1 MNDDYLWDR
10 TGEPDPEIQQLEQ
23 VLGTL
28 RYQPRPLE
36 LPVQIPIGRPRT
48 FVPRIAIAAAVATML
63 VGGAAWLFLHRPGA
77 SMRGLESS
85 SNPPTAEKLKTTP
98 EKVGPPA
105 NDEVVAKATKNKTLE
120 DTPKEPGGRK
130 SLVAGN
136 RRFRALRAKDS
147 ELTARDRA
155 EAQSAKEQLLLGLR
169 VASAKL
175 NLAQK
180 KAQGGYPGNMIR
192 NQHKVG

>member
-10 TGEPDPEIQQLEQ
+10 TGEPDPEIQQLEE

-36 LPVQIPIGRPRT
+36 LPAQVRIDRSRT
-48 FVPRIAIAAAVATML
+48 FSPRIAIAAAVATIL
-63 VGGAAWLFLHRPGA
+63 VGGAAWLLLRRQITPV
-77 SMRGLESS
+77 GLESA
-85 SNPPTAEKLKTTP
+85 SNRTAVEKLKTAP
-98 EKVGPPA
+98 EKVTPPA
-105 NDEVVAKATKNKTLE
+105 KDK
-120 DTPKEPGGRK
+120 PGAESTVSSGDPENGQKRSGVHK

-136 RRFRALRAKDS
+136 KQTRTLRARGT
-147 ELTARDRA
+147 EITARDRA
-155 EAQSAKEQLLLGLR
+155 EAEAAKDQLLLALR
-169 VASAKL
+169 VASEKL

-180 KAQGGYPGNMIR
+180 KAQGGYPGNLIR

>member
-28 RYQPRPLE
+28 RYQPRTLE
-36 LPVQIPIGRPRT
+36 LPAHVRMGHQWT
-48 FVPRIAIAAAVATML
+48 FFPRIAIAAAVAAML
-63 VGGAAWLFLHRPGA
+63 VSGAAWLLLRKQSAPV
-77 SMRGLESS
+77 GLESA
-85 SNPPTAEKLKTTP
+85 NPASVGNLKTA
-98 EKVGPPA
+98 PA
-105 NDEVVAKATKNKTLE
+105 NAVAPSKDELVESGRVNGTLDKKRKRSGISKNQLARNKQ
-120 DTPKEPGGRK
+120 
-130 SLVAGN
+130 
-136 RRFRALRAKDS
+136 FRSVKPMNT
-147 ELTARDRA
+147 ELTAKDRA
-155 EAQSAKEQLLLGLR
+155 EAQVAKEQLLLALR

-180 KAQGGYPGNMIR
+180 KAQGAYPGNLIR

>member
-10 TGEPDPEIQQLEQ
+10 TGEPDPEVQQLEQ

-36 LPVQIPIGRPRT
+36 LPAQVRIDRPGN
-48 FVPRIAIAAAVATML
+48 FFPRIAIAAAVAMIL
-63 VGGAAWLFLHRPGA
+63 VGAAAWLLLQRQSAPVGT
-77 SMRGLESS
+77 ESS
-85 SNPPTAEKLKTTP
+85 SKPPAAEKLKAAP
-98 EKVGPPA
+98 ENVAPPA
-105 NDEVVAKATKNKTLE
+105 RDEVVAKSTNNKALGN
-120 DTPKEPGGRK
+120 KSNVHGVRK
-130 SLVAGN
+130 SLMAGN
-136 RRFRALRAKDS
+136 RQFRTLRARGT
-147 ELTARDRA
+147 ELTATDRA
-155 EAQSAKEQLLLGLR
+155 QAEAAKEQLLLALR

-180 KAQGGYPGNMIR
+180 KAQGGYPGNLIR

>member
-10 TGEPDPEIQQLEQ
+10 TGEPDPEVQRLEQ

-36 LPVQIPIGRPRT
+36 LPEQVRIGHPKT
-48 FVPRIAIAAAVATML
+48 FFPRIAIAAAVATLL
-63 VGGAAWLFLHRPGA
+63 VGAAAWLLLQRQSAPVNI
-77 SMRGLESS
+77 ESS
-85 SNPPTAEKLKTTP
+85 TKPKAGELLKTAP
-98 EKVGPPA
+98 DKVGPPA
-105 NDEVVAKATKNKTLE
+105 KDHVVVQSRTTNGRPKNNSNAR
-120 DTPKEPGGRK
+120 GVRK
-130 SLVAGN
+130 SLMAGN
-136 RRFRALRAKDS
+136 KQLRTLRTSGS
-147 ELTARDRA
+147 ELTAKQRA
-155 EAQSAKEQLLLGLR
+155 EAEAAKEQLLLALR

-180 KAQGGYPGNMIR
+180 KAQGGYPANLIR

>member
-36 LPVQIPIGRPRT
+36 LPVSVRIGRPRT
-48 FVPRIAIAAAVATML
+48 FFPRIAIAAAAATIL
-63 VGGAAWLFLHRPGA
+63 VGGAAWLLLYRQSAPVGI
-77 SMRGLESS
+77 ESA
-85 SNPPTAEKLKTTP
+85 SNPLFVDKLKTAP
-98 EKVGPPA
+98 EKVTPPA
-105 NDEVVAKATKNKTLE
+105 KNEAVPESAVVDATLDNKL
-120 DTPKEPGGRK
+120 KGRGVRK
-130 SLVAGN
+130 SVTAKSKQ
-136 RRFRALRAKDS
+136 FRTLIVTDS

-155 EAQSAKEQLLLGLR
+155 EAEVAKEQLLLALR

-180 KAQGGYPGNMIR
+180 KAQGGYPGNLIR

>member
-1 MNDDYLWDR
+1 MNDNYLWDR

-36 LPVQIPIGRPRT
+36 LPVQVRIGRPRT

-77 SMRGLESS
+77 SRRGLESS
-85 SNPPTAEKLKTTP
+85 SSPPPVEKLKTTP
-98 EKVGPPA
+98 EKVAPPA
-105 NDEVVAKATKNKTLE
+105 IDEVVAKSTKNKALE
-120 DTPKEPGGRK
+120 DKPKGPGVHK
-130 SLVAGN
+130 SLVAGSK
-136 RRFRALRAKDS
+136 RFRALRAKDS

-155 EAQSAKEQLLLGLR
+155 EAQSAKEQLLLALR

-180 KAQGGYPGNMIR
+180 KAQGGYPGNLIR

>member
-1 MNDDYLWDR
+1 
-10 TGEPDPEIQQLEQ
+10 DPEIQQLEQ

-36 LPVQIPIGRPRT
+36 LPAQVRIGRPRT
-48 FVPRIAIAAAVATML
+48 FFPRMAIAAAAATIL
-63 VGGAAWLFLHRPGA
+63 VGGAAWLLLYRQSAPDGI
-77 SMRGLESS
+77 ESL
-85 SNPPTAEKLKTTP
+85 SNPPAVEKLKTAP
-98 EKVGPPA
+98 EKVTPP
-105 NDEVVAKATKNKTLE
+105 TKNEAVSESAVVDATLGKLKGRGVRKNVTAKSKQFRTLTAT
-120 DTPKEPGGRK
+120 DT
-130 SLVAGN
+130 
-136 RRFRALRAKDS
+136 

-155 EAQSAKEQLLLGLR
+155 EAEVAKEQLLLALR

-180 KAQGGYPGNMIR
+180 KAQGGYPGSLIR